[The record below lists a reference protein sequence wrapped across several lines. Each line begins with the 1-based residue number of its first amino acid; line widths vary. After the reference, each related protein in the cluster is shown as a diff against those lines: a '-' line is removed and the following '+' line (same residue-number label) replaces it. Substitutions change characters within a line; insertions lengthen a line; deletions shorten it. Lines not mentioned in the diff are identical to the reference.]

1 MLQHIVEVEGGSIA
15 NQLEDA
21 EGLVYCQQDLGVVRG
36 IGEREHHVVRKLQ
49 KAPEKHGVVD

>member
-1 MLQHIVEVEGGSIA
+1 MEVEGGSIA

-36 IGEREHHVVRKLQ
+36 IGERKHHVVGKLQ
-49 KAPEKHGVVD
+49 KVPEKHGVVD